1 MKKSSILIAIL
12 LIVITISTGCN
23 NTEAKSEQVS
33 SNASKENEPKTFDEV
48 YLADGLEN
56 AVYYLNDNF
65 NSFSDESKESYM
77 KDLAQEISDRS
88 LLYSEFINLKPK
100 EGPAPIVIEH
110 VDWLY
115 DGIYDSKTN
124 TIYAGSI
131 SESAKLAAQK
141 IKKDDFFVL
150 CKKYY
155 AMDGS
160 IEDMGFDIIVKKEI
174 YDILMD
180 RYSEYSTD
188 QENYFEYVKTY
199 TDVLNNSDDKFESQE
214 TYPVVLVEESDRIE
228 TLRNEWKTEVVLPV
242 LLIEESQSDLTP
254 SENTEENAKVDT
266 TTNPDKKVPEKRVL
280 KNYSG
285 LGLDNLQVVA
295 VDAELGGET
304 DNVAIFGTIYDVQV
318 GKIRLFTE
326 GNYESIKEYDELSD
340 TVIQISNSATNDQA
354 NNYAIYV
361 KFYDEDL
368 NIYTMYFEP
377 EDAKG
382 SFEENSE
389 VVLKEGTQ
397 SNALYDTDESTIIT
411 DIKGSDDDFKAF
423 FLIDDVEQY
432 VKDKSYLHN
441 LYLDVDSEWAE
452 YDGIITTTVIPMWV
466 SSNMYD
472 IKVKKLNMGEEQS
485 TYEPYL
491 KNIKAGSFIKWIG
504 YFEGDMQSYEIH
516 FALEDGTKKIITIAN
531 DESDNSIST
540 KGLAL
545 NISN

>member
-23 NTEAKSEQVS
+23 NTEAKTEQVS
-33 SNASKENEPKTFDEV
+33 SNASKESEPKTFDEV

-65 NSFSDESKESYM
+65 NSFSDESKASYM
-77 KDLAQEISDRS
+77 KNLAQEIYDRS
-88 LLYSEFINLKPK
+88 LLYSEFINLEPK

-115 DGIYDSKTN
+115 EGIYDSKTN

-131 SESAKLAAQK
+131 SESAKLAALK

-180 RYSEYSTD
+180 RYSEYITD
-188 QENYFEYVKTY
+188 QENYFKYVKTY

-214 TYPVVLVEESDRIE
+214 TYPVVLVEESEKIE
-228 TLRNEWKTEVVLPV
+228 MLRNEWKTEIVLPV
-242 LLIEESQSDLTP
+242 VVEEKTP
-254 SENTEENAKVDT
+254 NTK
-266 TTNPDKKVPEKRVL
+266 NPDKKVSDKRVL

-285 LGLDNLQVVA
+285 PGLENLQAVD

-326 GNYESIKEYDELSD
+326 GNYESIKDYDELSD

-354 NNYAIYV
+354 NQYAVYV

-389 VVLKEGTQ
+389 VVLKEGTP

-411 DIKGSDDDFKAF
+411 DIKGSDDDFKVF

-432 VKDKSYLHN
+432 VKDKSYLQN
-441 LYLDVDSEWAE
+441 LYLDVDSEWAD

-491 KNIKAGSFIKWIG
+491 KNIKAGSFIKWSG

-545 NISN
+545 SISN